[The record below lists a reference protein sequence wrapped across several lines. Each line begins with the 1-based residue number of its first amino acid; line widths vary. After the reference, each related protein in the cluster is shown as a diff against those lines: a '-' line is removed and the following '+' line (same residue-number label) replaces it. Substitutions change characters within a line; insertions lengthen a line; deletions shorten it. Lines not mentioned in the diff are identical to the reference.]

1 MNGSKNLFVSHLMYV
16 KLLYTV
22 EVNYDVV
29 ISFVGYYADRKSVK
43 NAIRGTKNTI
53 SECSLRIAHE
63 LITPDFRL
71 RWIPR
76 ARMQRDA
83 ITSLEGPSLS
93 SIEIT

>member
-1 MNGSKNLFVSHLMYV
+1 MYV
-16 KLLYTV
+16 KLLFTV
-22 EVNYDVV
+22 EVNYDAV

-43 NAIRGTKNTI
+43 NAIRGTKSII

-63 LITPDFRL
+63 PITSDFRL

-76 ARMQRDA
+76 TRMQRDA
-83 ITSLEGPSLS
+83 ITSPEGPPLS